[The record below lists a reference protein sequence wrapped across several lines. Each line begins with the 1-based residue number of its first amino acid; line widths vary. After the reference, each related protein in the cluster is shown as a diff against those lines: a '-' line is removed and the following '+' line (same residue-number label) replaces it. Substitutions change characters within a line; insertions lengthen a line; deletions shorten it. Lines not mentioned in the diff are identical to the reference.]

1 MIVDLPNTT
10 TNEVSKRLVE
20 ARGESGAV
28 ALGRVLTLILVTDE
42 AGANEAIST
51 ANDASREHPSRVLV
65 IVRGST
71 EGESRLDAQVRV
83 GGDAGSSEVII
94 LRLFGELAEHGSAL
108 VTPLLLP
115 DAPVVVWWA
124 GEPPADPMSERIGTM
139 ATRRI
144 VDTAKAA
151 DPAAALQRLSQVVA
165 PGTTD
170 LSWSRLTRWRALL
183 AAALDQPP
191 FEEVTEAVV
200 RGASDKPSI
209 ELMSA
214 WLAYALDCPVRIEH
228 TEPGTG
234 MVGVSLVRASGE
246 VSIGRE
252 DGTVATMTQPGQPV
266 RRVALNRRTDVECLT
281 EELRRLDPDEL
292 FTDVLTKGLPKVGSA
307 GAVVSA

>member
-42 AGANEAIST
+42 AGANDAIGT

-71 EGESRLDAQVRV
+71 DGESRLDAQIRV
-83 GGDAGSSEVII
+83 GGDAGASEVIV
-94 LRLFGELAEHGSAL
+94 LRLFGELANHGSAL

-124 GEPPADPMSERIGTM
+124 GEPPADPTSERIGTM

-144 VDTAKAA
+144 VDTAQAA
-151 DPAAALQRLSQVVA
+151 NPREALLQLSRVAA

-191 FEEVTEAVV
+191 YEDVTSALV
-200 RGASDKPSI
+200 RGAEDKPSV
-209 ELMSA
+209 ELMAA
-214 WLAYALDCPVRIEH
+214 WLAFALGCSVTIEH
-228 TEPGTG
+228 TGPGTG
-234 MVGVSLVRASGE
+234 MVGVTLTRASGDI
-246 VSIGRE
+246 SIVRE

-266 RRVALNRRTDVECLT
+266 RRVALNRRSDVECLT

-292 FTDVLTKGLPKVGSA
+292 FTDVLTKGMPLVQGVKA
-307 GAVVSA
+307 

>member
-28 ALGRVLTLILVTDE
+28 AQGRVLTLILVADE
-42 AGANEAIST
+42 ANADDAIGT

-65 IVRGST
+65 IVRGAT
-71 EGESRLDAQVRV
+71 EGDSRLDAQIRV
-83 GGDAGSSEVII
+83 GGDAGAAEVVV
-94 LRLFGELAEHGSAL
+94 LRLFGELANHGSAL

-124 GEPPADPMSERIGTM
+124 GEPPADPVTERIGTM

-144 VDTAKAA
+144 VDSSKAA
-151 DPAAALQRLSQVVA
+151 DPVAALYQLASVAA

-191 FEEVTEAVV
+191 YEEVTSATVK
-200 RGASDKPSI
+200 GAADKPSV
-209 ELMSA
+209 ELMAA
-214 WLAYALDCPVRIEH
+214 WLAYALDCPVTIEH

-234 MVGVSLVRASGE
+234 MVGVTLTRASGDI
-246 VSIGRE
+246 SIVRE
-252 DGTVATMTQPGQPV
+252 DGTVATMTQPGQPE
-266 RRVALNRRTDVECLT
+266 RRVALHRRTDVDCLT
-281 EELRRLDPDEL
+281 EELRRLEEDEL
-292 FTDVLTKGLPKVGSA
+292 FADVLAQGMPKLREGASA
-307 GAVVSA
+307 

>member
-42 AGANEAIST
+42 EGSDEAVGT

-65 IVRGST
+65 VVRGT
-71 EGESRLDAQVRV
+71 TDGDARLDAQIRV
-83 GGDAGSSEVII
+83 GGDAGASEVIV

-124 GEPPADPMSERIGTM
+124 GEPPADPLSERIGTM

-151 DPAAALQRLSQVVA
+151 DPCAALEQLSKVAA

-191 FEEVTEAVV
+191 YEDVTSAVV
-200 RGASDKPSI
+200 RGAADKPSV
-209 ELMSA
+209 ELMAA
-214 WLAYALDCPVRIEH
+214 WLAHALDIPVTVEH

-234 MVGVSLVRASGE
+234 MVGVHLTRASGE
-246 VSIGRE
+246 ISIVRE
-252 DGTVATMTQPGQPV
+252 DGTVATMTQPGQPT
-266 RRVALNRRTDVECLT
+266 RRVALHRRTDVECLT

-292 FTDVLTKGLPKVGSA
+292 FADVLTKGMPRIREGASA
-307 GAVVSA
+307 

>member
-10 TNEVSKRLVE
+10 TNEVSKRLVV

-42 AGANEAIST
+42 DGANDAIGT

-71 EGESRLDAQVRV
+71 DGDSRLDAQIRV
-83 GGDAGSSEVII
+83 GGDAGASEVIV
-94 LRLFGELAEHGSAL
+94 LRLFGELANHGSAL

-124 GEPPADPMSERIGTM
+124 GEPPADPASERIGTM

-144 VDTAKAA
+144 VDTAKAT
-151 DPAAALQRLSQVVA
+151 DPAEALRQLSRVAA

-191 FEEVTEAVV
+191 YEEVTSAVV
-200 RGASDKPSI
+200 RGASDKPSV
-209 ELMSA
+209 ELMAA
-214 WLAYALDCPVRIEH
+214 WLALALNCPVTVEH

-234 MVGVSLVRASGE
+234 MVGVSLTRASGE
-246 VSIGRE
+246 ISIVRE

-266 RRVALNRRTDVECLT
+266 RRVALHRRSDVECLT

-292 FTDVLTKGLPKVGSA
+292 FTDVLTKGMPLVQG
-307 GAVVSA
+307 VSA

>member
-1 MIVDLPNTT
+1 M
-10 TNEVSKRLVE
+10 
-20 ARGESGAV
+20 
-28 ALGRVLTLILVTDE
+28 VTDE
-42 AGANEAIST
+42 DGANDAIGT

-71 EGESRLDAQVRV
+71 DGDSRLDAQIRV
-83 GGDAGSSEVII
+83 GGDAGASEVIV
-94 LRLFGELAEHGSAL
+94 LRLFGELANHGSAL

-124 GEPPADPMSERIGTM
+124 GEPPADPASERIGTM

-144 VDTAKAA
+144 VDTAKAT
-151 DPAAALQRLSQVVA
+151 DPAEALRQLSRVAA

-191 FEEVTEAVV
+191 YEEVTSAVV
-200 RGASDKPSI
+200 RGASDKPSV
-209 ELMSA
+209 ELMAA
-214 WLAYALDCPVRIEH
+214 WLALALNCPVTVEH

-234 MVGVSLVRASGE
+234 MVGVSLTRASGE
-246 VSIGRE
+246 ISIVRE

-266 RRVALNRRTDVECLT
+266 RRVALHRRSDVECLT

-292 FTDVLTKGLPKVGSA
+292 FTDVLTKGMPLVQG
-307 GAVVSA
+307 VSA